1 MKRTILTILSLIIL
15 VFTSA
20 CTQTDKASILFNHNK
35 ITAENALDF
44 SYVFQP
50 NQRIY
55 YLVLIPKKIQTR
67 TIEIQIIKK
76 DNKYERLGY
85 KLFWS
90 TTARLKDDQ
99 MYYYDDYVVIPET
112 GAYVMKVFSKDDP
125 TKTLCMSQ
133 FFVRN

>member
-1 MKRTILTILSLIIL
+1 MFLS
-15 VFTSA
+15 TA
-20 CTQTDKASILFNHNK
+20 CKKTDKAGILFNQHK
-35 ITAENALDF
+35 ITVENVMNY

-55 YLVLIPKKIQTR
+55 YLILIPKKIKTDM
-67 TIEIQIIKK
+67 INIQVIKK

-90 TTARLKDDQ
+90 YSARLNDDE

-112 GAYVMKVFSKDDP
+112 GAYIMKVYSKDNP
-125 TKTLCMSQ
+125 TKLLCMSE
-133 FFVRN
+133 FYVRN